1 MRRALAILLSLAML
15 FALAGCAAPA
25 QEEPQQTAQAPAD
38 AAENPGTDVQPATA
52 PKFQAGSYTGTTDGF
67 GGPIT
72 LEFVLSENA
81 IESVTVVESSET
93 LGIGQ
98 LALEKLTAQVV
109 EYQSIGLDSVSGAT
123 VTSTAFF
130 AVAEDCLSQAG
141 GDLEALKKP
150 VERAVSTE
158 VSRLEADVVVVGAG
172 LSGLC
177 SAVSAVENG
186 ASVIVLE
193 KLAVT
198 GGSAKASLGSYL
210 ICEVPENEG
219 YHVSEE
225 EDTLDAAMERWMDYQ
240 ANSVRVSP
248 YPDEERLKEQLVQS
262 MFTIGWLE
270 TQGASFTPKSPIAE
284 RGMAMA
290 QGDVVTDS
298 TDGRAAAKIL
308 NRLKAVAEE
317 KGVQIYTETPAT
329 ELIEENGVIAGVRAD
344 SPSGPVEVRARNVI
358 LASGG
363 FACNGEMFSELI
375 PEIPEVFTI
384 SSVGNTGDGI
394 AMAQAV
400 GAAVF
405 EDAWV
410 NPCWP
415 APANAFHQANP
426 NATVFQYSNSPIE
439 GVSEDTYHRLMVDKE
454 GNRFMNEA
462 AHYALQILTL
472 ARLEAGPYWSLY
484 NGLTGVALEIAESG
498 LSTGAVVKGSTIEE
512 VAQTAGVDPV
522 NLQKSVDAYNAACEA
537 GEDGEFGKSAEYL
550 DKPIGEGPYYMIQII
565 PACSDTLG
573 GVKTNSS
580 RQVLREDGSVIE
592 GLYAV
597 GAMSNK
603 YYYNQLYF
611 SGSALTFSSTDG
623 RIAGAHAAGVED
635 PMSCRPAA

>member
-270 TQGASFTPKSPIAE
+270 TQLYPQIPHRGA
-284 RGMAMA
+284 GH
-290 QGDVVTDS
+290 GY
-298 TDGRAAAKIL
+298 G
-308 NRLKAVAEE
+308 
-317 KGVQIYTETPAT
+317 
-329 ELIEENGVIAGVRAD
+329 
-344 SPSGPVEVRARNVI
+344 
-358 LASGG
+358 SGG
-363 FACNGEMFSELI
+363 C
-375 PEIPEVFTI
+375 
-384 SSVGNTGDGI
+384 
-394 AMAQAV
+394 
-400 GAAVF
+400 
-405 EDAWV
+405 
-410 NPCWP
+410 C
-415 APANAFHQANP
+415 H
-426 NATVFQYSNSPIE
+426 
-439 GVSEDTYHRLMVDKE
+439 
-454 GNRFMNEA
+454 
-462 AHYALQILTL
+462 
-472 ARLEAGPYWSLY
+472 
-484 NGLTGVALEIAESG
+484 
-498 LSTGAVVKGSTIEE
+498 
-512 VAQTAGVDPV
+512 
-522 NLQKSVDAYNAACEA
+522 
-537 GEDGEFGKSAEYL
+537 
-550 DKPIGEGPYYMIQII
+550 
-565 PACSDTLG
+565 
-573 GVKTNSS
+573 
-580 RQVLREDGSVIE
+580 
-592 GLYAV
+592 
-597 GAMSNK
+597 
-603 YYYNQLYF
+603 
-611 SGSALTFSSTDG
+611 
-623 RIAGAHAAGVED
+623 
-635 PMSCRPAA
+635 